1 MNRRGSRTITVP
13 IMAGAVGCR
22 ARVLGVF
29 MTAISPWIWSIV
41 LYFFQ
46 ELINL
51 GLPFTP
57 NNTAF

>member
-1 MNRRGSRTITVP
+1 MTVT
-13 IMAGAVGCR
+13 IMASAVGCR

-29 MTAISPWIWSIV
+29 MTAISPWIWSLV

-46 ELINL
+46 ELITL

-57 NNTAF
+57 NYTAF

>member
-1 MNRRGSRTITVP
+1 
-13 IMAGAVGCR
+13 MAIAVGSR

-29 MTAISPWIWSIV
+29 MTAILPWIWSLV

-46 ELINL
+46 ELITL